1 MPVLAVCMVVPYLGT
16 IIHTLWGTWLAIIQS
31 TEVHGRTK
39 PTATMVFGI
48 LAALMVFTG
57 LSAEYAS
64 RQAME
69 QAEEYLQGL
78 SEAQSNALENL
89 ENMGKAVG
97 EFMKGLQEAA
107 KQSEEAQ

>member
-1 MPVLAVCMVVPYLGT
+1 
-16 IIHTLWGTWLAIIQS
+16 
-31 TEVHGRTK
+31 
-39 PTATMVFGI
+39 MVFGI